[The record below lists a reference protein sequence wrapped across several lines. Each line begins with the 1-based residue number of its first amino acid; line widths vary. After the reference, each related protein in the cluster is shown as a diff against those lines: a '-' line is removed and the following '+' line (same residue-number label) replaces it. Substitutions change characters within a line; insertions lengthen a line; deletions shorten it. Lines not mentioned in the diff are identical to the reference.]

1 MAEAE
6 EMYIRALR
14 GYDKAWGLEHTSSLD
29 TINNLGMLY
38 ATQGKM
44 AEAEEMYARALRGY
58 EKALGVEHTSTLRMV
73 NNLGLLYKKTEQHL
87 SLPPTACLELEH
99 SLLDISDE
107 LSLSSSFGE
116 EKDLVADVERE
127 REIWLQNLGMA
138 YPESARS
145 GLETRAEDTLRARA

>member
-1 MAEAE
+1 MKKWFVCKDCSD
-6 EMYIRALR
+6 IDLC
-14 GYDKAWGLEHTSSLD
+14 GDC
-29 TINNLGMLY
+29 
-38 ATQGKM
+38 
-44 AEAEEMYARALRGY
+44 
-58 EKALGVEHTSTLRMV
+58 VEGFER
-73 NNLGLLYKKTEQHL
+73 KKTEQHL
-87 SLPPTACLELEH
+87 LLPPTACLELEH

-145 GLETRAEDTLRARA
+145 GLETRAEDTLKARA